1 MGLGEVADL
10 VGCRV
15 EDLHVVLGQ
24 GSLDLVGGAAQ
35 VREGDGRRF
44 LTGWSLGM
52 AFSGVLGLDLP
63 SGVAI
68 PQ

>member
-24 GSLDLVGGAAQ
+24 CSLDLVRGTAQ
-35 VREGDGRRF
+35 VREGDRWRF
-44 LTGWSLGM
+44 LTGRSLGM
-52 AFSGVLGLDLP
+52 ASSGVLGLDLP